1 MIILSLDGSFRLGD
15 PTDTVTELQQL
26 DAVLGAIRK
35 QVSDSPDVFLA
46 EVANMAKAL
55 SGKKPKSLVITS
67 ELRGNTLVHEFKL
80 S

>member
-1 MIILSLDGSFRLGD
+1 MIILSLDGEFRLGD
-15 PTDTVTELQQL
+15 ATDTVTELQQL

-35 QVSDSPDVFLA
+35 QVSDNPDVFLS
-46 EVANMAKAL
+46 EVAKLSKAL